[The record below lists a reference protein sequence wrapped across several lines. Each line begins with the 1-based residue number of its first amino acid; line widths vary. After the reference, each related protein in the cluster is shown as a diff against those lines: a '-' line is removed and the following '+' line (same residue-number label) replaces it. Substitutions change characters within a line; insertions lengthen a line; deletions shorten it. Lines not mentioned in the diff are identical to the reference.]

1 MAACMHACITS
12 MYILYVHVIYVC
24 VRQGSKLVYTRTKIF
39 MAQAVVL
46 ALERTESVAGKARQG
61 QCKAS

>member
-1 MAACMHACITS
+1 